1 MDKKS
6 QLQTTVKKLRKDSR
20 LRAEGMLYFSLAV
33 NLAYAVL
40 QGINGV
46 VARLIWA
53 GTLTIYYLTLSTI

>member
-1 MDKKS
+1 
-6 QLQTTVKKLRKDSR
+6 
-20 LRAEGMLYFSLAV
+20 MLYFSLAV